1 MTCNFL
7 FLKPTKYI
15 GQKPQGNTVLTC
27 VFGDVTLAFIVT
39 TRNLGSH
46 FWQEYVLCLIR
57 NSLDDCAALST
68 KRNILSQDSEK
79 KLLVHCYFLIELL
92 YFHVFRMSA
101 CLSLWKAFNSPSHKK
116 NKNKNTVLR
125 ATSTKRT
132 HFLIKASLH
141 KLPLNP
147 ETVLKL
153 FSVHTKLHCIF
164 KASHFHIIPI
174 EYTIVRVQT
183 CGSESFQK

>member
-92 YFHVFRMSA
+92 YFHVFRVSV

>member
-1 MTCNFL
+1 MLPWPLLLLREISGVIFDKNIF
-7 FLKPTKYI
+7 FVSYV
-15 GQKPQGNTVLTC
+15 TVS
-27 VFGDVTLAFIVT
+27 T
-39 TRNLGSH
+39 TVHHCQQNGTSCH
-46 FWQEYVLCLIR
+46 KTV
-57 NSLDDCAALST
+57 
-68 KRNILSQDSEK
+68 KK

-125 ATSTKRT
+125 ATRTKRT

-141 KLPLNP
+141 KPPLNR

-153 FSVHTKLHCIF
+153 FSVHTKLHRIF
-164 KASHFHIIPI
+164 KAWHFHIIPI